1 MPEMFTVLVLYLQD
15 SGDFSPSLPA
25 FNVDEKWDQL
35 IFLLFGRK
43 LSSLIS
49 SPFWTT
55 DLFFEILSR
64 FRFFFLSISVLSLM
78 DSYLGKTIFIYR
90 LSHIFCVDHSL
101 LLIIRQTLN
110 FSKNFSLAF
119 PMISVSLLS
128 YRDES
133 QFAFGNQWLWPS
145 TTPAYW
151 GAYWLLKVWRSRP
164 LFLRTPLISKCSLI
178 HRACL
183 FKMQLLSRI
192 SSGALVRISLK
203 ILSSFQINCVPLRII
218 HSGGPWALLFKAIES
233 FQVSPAFQVYLTQEQ
248 RTSP

>member
-25 FNVDEKWDQL
+25 FNVVDEKWDQL

-49 SPFWTT
+49 SPFWQ
-55 DLFFEILSR
+55 LIFSL
-64 FRFFFLSISVLSLM
+64 RFFLDFGSSLSISVLSLM
-78 DSYLGKTIFIYR
+78 DSYSGKIIFIYH

-119 PMISVSLLS
+119 PIISISLPS

-133 QFAFGNQWLWPS
+133 QFGSRNQWLQPH
-145 TTPAYW
+145 
-151 GAYWLLKVWRSRP
+151 P
-164 LFLRTPLISKCSLI
+164 LTGEHTDF
-178 HRACL
+178 
-183 FKMQLLSRI
+183 
-192 SSGALVRISLK
+192 
-203 ILSSFQINCVPLRII
+203 
-218 HSGGPWALLFKAIES
+218 
-233 FQVSPAFQVYLTQEQ
+233 
-248 RTSP
+248 